1 MDRRLTLITRA
12 LQLHCPNCGSGGI
25 FRRWFEMAQD
35 CPRCGFALASGN
47 RVGANLLNLVA
58 AEVLLMVALATII
71 IRSWPDP
78 PWTFLEY
85 GAPLLMVVAPLVL
98 FPFSK
103 SLFIAFDLAMHP
115 EGRAD
120 PRAHGTSDHPSE

>member
-1 MDRRLTLITRA
+1 MDRRLLVIARA
-12 LQLHCPNCGSGGI
+12 LRLRCPNCGGQGI
-25 FRRWFEMAQD
+25 FRHWFEMVAD
-35 CPRCGFALASGN
+35 CPHCGFALASGN

-58 AEVLLMVALATII
+58 AELLLMLALATILI
-71 IRSWPDP
+71 STWPDP
-78 PWTFLEY
+78 PWEFLQY
-85 GAPLLMVVAPLVL
+85 GAPLLMLIAPLVL

-120 PRAHGTSDHPSE
+120 LSAHGTTTPPSE